1 MGLIQLVVILLIV
14 GVLLWLVEQ
23 APFVSTTI
31 KPIIRWIVLVV
42 VLLWLLTVF
51 FGDVSLPRFG
61 R

>member
-1 MGLIQLVVILLIV
+1 
-14 GVLLWLVEQ
+14 VEQ
-23 APFVSTTI
+23 APFVSATI

-42 VLLWLLTVF
+42 VVLWLLTVF